1 MPTSY
6 LDSFPLQIGDLRCVK
21 LLLAFGADINAISD
35 FDQTPMNLALAH
47 YQENV
52 IHLLGALEGVS
63 ATFVQPA
70 IPIPLPGVTQLRSLQ
85 LPLNSDSS
93 DNELERASR
102 FMGSYDLA
110 MDSIRPFYV
119 NLQLEVSNTTVHTLV

>member
-1 MPTSY
+1 M
-6 LDSFPLQIGDLRCVK
+6 RCVK

-70 IPIPLPGVTQLRSLQ
+70 IPIPLPDVTQLRSLRF
-85 LPLNSDSS
+85 PLNSDSS